1 MPCEVVKMKCVYLHD
16 VHNGSLSSS
25 EIPMAVETCEIALSS
40 FSPSLPSTS
49 AVQHPPLCE
58 DGAQT
63 HLPTHGREAARKVP
77 PY

>member
-25 EIPMAVETCEIALSS
+25 EIPMAVETCEIAKFLLS
-40 FSPSLPSTS
+40 FLTFHFGCPTS
-49 AVQHPPLCE
+49 PLCE

-63 HLPTHGREAARKVP
+63 HLPTHGREAAWKVP